1 VTAARCRG
9 VLIVDDDVDIRETI
23 EEVLAD
29 NDVPAIGAENGA
41 VALDRLRSEA
51 EPPCV
56 ILLDMMMPVMDG
68 RTFRL
73 AQKDDPA
80 LSGIPVVVLSAHAS
94 GERVARELE
103 VDVYLRKPVDLKT
116 LLDVVG
122 RYCEPDQPALPS
134 KP

>member
-1 VTAARCRG
+1 MTAVPCRG
-9 VLIVDDDVDIRETI
+9 VLIVDDDTDIRETI

-41 VALDRLRSEA
+41 IALERLRSDV

-73 AQKDDPA
+73 AQQDDPA
-80 LSGIPVVVLSAHAS
+80 LSNIPVVVLTAHAS
-94 GERVARELE
+94 GERSARELQ
-103 VDVYLRKPVDLKT
+103 VDGFLKKPVDLQT
-116 LLDVVG
+116 LLAVIR
-122 RYCEPDQPALPS
+122 RYCKRDQAFPHPG
-134 KP
+134 

>member
-1 VTAARCRG
+1 MTEERCRG
-9 VLIVDDDVDIRETI
+9 VLIVDDDTDIRETL

-29 NDVPAIGAENGA
+29 NHFPASGAENGA
-41 VALDRLRSEA
+41 VALERLRSDV

-73 AQKDDPA
+73 VQQDDPT
-80 LSGIPVVVLSAHAS
+80 LSNIPVVVLTAHAA
-94 GERVARELE
+94 GERSARE
-103 VDVYLRKPVDLKT
+103 LKT

-122 RYCEPDQPALPS
+122 RYCEREKASPDPG
-134 KP
+134 

>member
-1 VTAARCRG
+1 MTEGRCRG
-9 VLIVDDDVDIRETI
+9 VLIVDDDTDIRETL

-29 NDVPAIGAENGA
+29 NHFPAIGAENGA
-41 VALDRLRSEA
+41 VALERLRSDV

-73 AQKDDPA
+73 AQQDDPT
-80 LSGIPVVVLSAHAS
+80 LSNIPVVVLTAHAS
-94 GERVARELE
+94 GERSARELH
-103 VDVYLRKPVDLKT
+103 VACFLRKPVDLKT

-122 RYCEPDQPALPS
+122 RYCEREKASPNPG
-134 KP
+134 

>member
-1 VTAARCRG
+1 
-9 VLIVDDDVDIRETI
+9 VLIVDDDTDIRETL

-29 NDVPAIGAENGA
+29 NHFRATGAENGA
-41 VALDRLRSEA
+41 VALERLRSDV

-73 AQKDDPA
+73 AQQHDPT
-80 LSGIPVVVLSAHAS
+80 LSGIPVVVLTAHAS
-94 GERVARELE
+94 GERSARELQ
-103 VDVYLRKPVDLKT
+103 VACFLRKPVDLQT

-122 RYCEPDQPALPS
+122 RYCERDKASPDPG
-134 KP
+134 